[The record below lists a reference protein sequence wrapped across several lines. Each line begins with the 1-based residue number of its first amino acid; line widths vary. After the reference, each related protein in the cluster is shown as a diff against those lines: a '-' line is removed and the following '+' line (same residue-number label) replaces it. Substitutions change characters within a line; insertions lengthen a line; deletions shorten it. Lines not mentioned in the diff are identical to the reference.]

1 MNCNAAN
8 AMPCQGSHRYPSH
21 RPRGP
26 EGFAQLV
33 YEEGIQ
39 QHLQHFQA
47 CTSAGSD
54 LGSDFAC
61 DRSTT
66 SSVAHADW
74 KAFEINTAGAVLW
87 LHHSTAVYGQISLAG
102 TLTSKAAASGTRHN

>member
-1 MNCNAAN
+1 MQC
-8 AMPCQGSHRYPSH
+8 
-21 RPRGP
+21 
-26 EGFAQLV
+26 LV
-33 YEEGIQ
+33 KAVIVILLIVLEVQRDLHNWFMKKAYSK
-39 QHLQHFQA
+39 HLQHFQA

-54 LGSDFAC
+54 LGSDFVC

-74 KAFEINTAGAVLW
+74 KAFEINTAGAFLW

>member
-1 MNCNAAN
+1 M
-8 AMPCQGSHRYPSH
+8 
-21 RPRGP
+21 
-26 EGFAQLV
+26 V

-39 QHLQHFQA
+39 QQLRRFQA

-66 SSVAHADW
+66 SSVAHAGW
-74 KAFEINTAGAVLW
+74 KAFEINTAGAFLW
-87 LHHSTAVYGQISLAG
+87 LQNSTSVYGQISLAV